1 MGALSGALG
10 SSFIGDK
17 FPYTHLDRA
26 NGLEI
31 HSGEVSRSS
40 PERRRFSQRF
50 WRDVVNDR
58 RLGEEI
64 VGNRFEIVVPQIF
77 ETVLNDLPHRALDL
91 ALLGCHAGPQELDQV
106 APLPLTDPGIL
117 VGCDIGNELTV
128 RSVRC
133 PRQRKTGPCGPE
145 EIARGM
151 ALSTMRERGHEV
163 SSSII
168 SGTLLGSRLERARG
182 KEQ

>member
-91 ALLGCHAGPQELDQV
+91 ALLGRRAGPQKLHEV
-106 APLPLTDPGIL
+106 APLPLADPGMLI
-117 VGCDIGNELTV
+117 GCDVGNELTV
-128 RSVRC
+128 RSVRR
-133 PRQRKTGPCGPE
+133 PRQRQIGPRGAE

-151 ALSTMRERGHEV
+151 AFPAMRERSDEIG
-163 SSSII
+163 
-168 SGTLLGSRLERARG
+168 SGQVPAGTGPG
-182 KEQ
+182 

>member
-91 ALLGCHAGPQELDQV
+91 ALLGASCRSSE
-106 APLPLTDPGIL
+106 APRGRPSPT
-117 VGCDIGNELTV
+117 C
-128 RSVRC
+128 RSRYADRV
-133 PRQRKTGPCGPE
+133 
-145 EIARGM
+145 
-151 ALSTMRERGHEV
+151 
-163 SSSII
+163 
-168 SGTLLGSRLERARG
+168 
-182 KEQ
+182 